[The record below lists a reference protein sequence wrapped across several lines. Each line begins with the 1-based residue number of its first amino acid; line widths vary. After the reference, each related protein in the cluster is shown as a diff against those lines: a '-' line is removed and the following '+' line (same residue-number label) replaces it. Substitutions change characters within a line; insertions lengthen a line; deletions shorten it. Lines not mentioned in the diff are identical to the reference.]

1 MNTQLVKTLAQIIQ
15 SLSEEERILLE
26 VELHPQSDWETTK
39 QRIIERGKDIKQHLE
54 KKGLTLSIDDVFEE
68 MREERSEQLMQ
79 VCSPRIFQEEEN
91 V

>member
-26 VELHPQSDWETTK
+26 VELHPQSDWETVK
-39 QRIIERGKDIKQHLE
+39 KRIIKRGKDIKQNLE
-54 KKGLTLSIDDVFEE
+54 EKGLTLSIDDVFEE

-79 VCSPRIFQEEEN
+79 VCSSKIFQEEEN